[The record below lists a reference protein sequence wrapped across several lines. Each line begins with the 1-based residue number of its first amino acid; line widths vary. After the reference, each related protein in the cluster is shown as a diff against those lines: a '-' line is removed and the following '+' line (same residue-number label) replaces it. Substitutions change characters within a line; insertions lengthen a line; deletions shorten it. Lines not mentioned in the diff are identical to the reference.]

1 VSGYRIVSTPRLH
14 WRFQVVRPDGLP
26 DVALTLFANEL
37 LKSLSESS
45 VPIYLR
51 AILDLANWALADRA
65 VTLQRWELLGP
76 PQGVR
81 NLLRE
86 YLTVATQ
93 CKLVIRPD
101 LVGLRVTYINAT
113 SGTRINV
120 RVLLSALKRLYEL
133 LITHGMYSHANPMIH
148 EDAARVGAELREQY
162 RRAVRAIRGR
172 NPMPAVSGVDERSGI
187 RLSENYFRCV
197 EREWIP
203 QTIDDRNFPNLVYA
217 AGKRHGW
224 RLRELCVART
234 LFESGA
240 RISEVVGLTALDW
253 SRSGFR
259 NLLGACN
266 KGSHGLRTKTL
277 VISNPTVKLYR
288 RYFDDDRQGRCAH
301 DARQLRVS
309 DLTALSRTNPSLLA
323 ETPLFLTE
331 RGTPLSAR
339 LFREEYWKPALEA
352 AGMDADPHQARHWF
366 VTNALRNIDRTA
378 KDQADRVRRR
388 LQLIQYM
395 GWLSG
400 ERTLQAYDHV
410 QRAAD
415 FRVELQAVHKE
426 MQRRERNVTLNP
438 DSSPG
443 VQKLEILTPPPV
455 ASATSED
462 LAFLLGEDSDD

>member
-1 VSGYRIVSTPRLH
+1 
-14 WRFQVVRPDGLP
+14 
-26 DVALTLFANEL
+26 
-37 LKSLSESS
+37 
-45 VPIYLR
+45 
-51 AILDLANWALADRA
+51 
-65 VTLQRWELLGP
+65 
-76 PQGVR
+76 
-81 NLLRE
+81 
-86 YLTVATQ
+86 
-93 CKLVIRPD
+93 
-101 LVGLRVTYINAT
+101 
-113 SGTRINV
+113 
-120 RVLLSALKRLYEL
+120 
-133 LITHGMYSHANPMIH
+133 
-148 EDAARVGAELREQY
+148 
-162 RRAVRAIRGR
+162 
-172 NPMPAVSGVDERSGI
+172 
-187 RLSENYFRCV
+187 
-197 EREWIP
+197 
-203 QTIDDRNFPNLVYA
+203 
-217 AGKRHGW
+217 
-224 RLRELCVART
+224 
-234 LFESGA
+234 
-240 RISEVVGLTALDW
+240 VVGLTALDW